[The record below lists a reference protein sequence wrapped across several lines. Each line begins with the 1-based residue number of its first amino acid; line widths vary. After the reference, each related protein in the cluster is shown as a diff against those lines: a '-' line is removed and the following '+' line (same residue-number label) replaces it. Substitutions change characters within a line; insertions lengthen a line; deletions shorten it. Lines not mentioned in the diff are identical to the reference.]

1 MQEKIYQDYIGID
14 VAKNK
19 LDVCILSTGECFQV
33 DNTSTG
39 HQLLIKRLSP
49 QANSLVVIKATGGYE
64 QSVVQALQQAA
75 FTLAVVNPRQVRD
88 FAKALGHLAKTDKL
102 DAYVLARFAQAIKP
116 QASAPVSQ
124 SRHELQ
130 QKQQRRKQLVDMLTL
145 EKNRLVQAT
154 GRVKEHIKD
163 SINFLEKQLKALE
176 KELFTSIAADK
187 ELSAKESLLCSVKG
201 VGKITAL
208 TLITQLPELGH
219 LNQRQIA
226 ALAGVAPFNR
236 DSGQWRGQRT
246 IWGGRSTVR
255 TALYMSALV
264 ATQFNPVIKKY
275 YERLC
280 AAGKKKKVALVAC
293 MRKLLVIL
301 NAMVKNNTLWKE
313 ATVNSA

>member
-14 VAKNK
+14 VSKNK

-39 HQLLIKRLSP
+39 HQLFIKRLSP

-130 QKQQRRKQLVDMLTL
+130 QKQQRRKQLVDMLAL
-145 EKNRLVQAT
+145 EKNRLAQAT

-201 VGKITAL
+201 VGKVTAL

>member
-14 VAKNK
+14 VSKNK

-145 EKNRLVQAT
+145 EKNRLAQAT

-201 VGKITAL
+201 VGKVTAL

>member
-14 VAKNK
+14 VSKNK

-102 DAYVLARFAQAIKP
+102 DAYVLARFAEAIKP

-130 QKQQRRKQLVDMLTL
+130 QKQQRRKQLVDMLAL
-145 EKNRLVQAT
+145 EKNRLAQAT

-201 VGKITAL
+201 VGKVTAL

>member
-14 VAKNK
+14 VSKNK

-39 HQLLIKRLSP
+39 HQLFIKRLSP

-130 QKQQRRKQLVDMLTL
+130 QKQQRRKQLVDMLAL
-145 EKNRLVQAT
+145 EKNRLAQAT

>member
-14 VAKNK
+14 VSKNK

-39 HQLLIKRLSP
+39 HQLFIKRLSP

-145 EKNRLVQAT
+145 EKNRLAQAT

-201 VGKITAL
+201 VGKVTAL

>member
-1 MQEKIYQDYIGID
+1 MQEKTYQDYIGID

-19 LDVCILSTGECFQV
+19 LDVCIRSTGECFQV

-49 QANSLVVIKATGGYE
+49 QANSLVVVEATGGYE

-102 DAYVLARFAQAIKP
+102 DAYVLARFAEAIKP

-124 SRHELQ
+124 SRQELQ
-130 QKQQRRKQLVDMLTL
+130 EKQQRRKQLVDMLAL
-145 EKNRLVQAT
+145 EKNRLAQAT
-154 GRVKEHIKD
+154 GSVKEHIKD
-163 SINFLEKQLKALE
+163 SIKFLEKQLKALE
-176 KELFTSIAADK
+176 KELFASIAADK

-201 VGKITAL
+201 VGKVTAL

-301 NAMVKNNTLWKE
+301 NAMVKNNTRWKE
-313 ATVNSA
+313 ATVN

>member
-39 HQLLIKRLSP
+39 HQLFIKRLSP

-130 QKQQRRKQLVDMLTL
+130 QKQQRRKQLVDMLAL
-145 EKNRLVQAT
+145 EKNRLAQAT

-201 VGKITAL
+201 VGKVTAL

>member
-39 HQLLIKRLSP
+39 HQLFIKRLSP

-145 EKNRLVQAT
+145 EKNRLAQAT

-201 VGKITAL
+201 VGKVTAL